1 MVDKKLT
8 AASSVP
14 LILSILSHGESYG
27 YQIIKNIK
35 RLSDGKMEWADGM
48 LYPVLQ
54 RMERDDLV
62 QSRWEV
68 SEKGRK
74 RKYYSL
80 TAKGKEQLAS
90 EKEQWLRVHAIFKE
104 LWSPNPQIA
113 IG

>member
-1 MVDKKLT
+1 MIDKKLT
-8 AASSVP
+8 AASSEP

-35 RLSDGKMEWADGM
+35 RLSSGKMEWADGM

-54 RMERDDLV
+54 RMERDGV
-62 QSRWEV
+62 IQSRWEV

-74 RKYYSL
+74 RKYYAL
-80 TAKGKEQLAS
+80 TKEGEKQLAH
-90 EKEQWLRVHAIFKE
+90 EKEQWLSVHAVFQE
-104 LWSPNPQIA
+104 LWSPNPQIS